1 MSSVPVGQENVCA
14 PADPARTRQM
24 QATANKTTNLYTAT
38 SSMNPVKGLSL
49 VRKTSLSP
57 GHAALT
63 GGNGKA
69 CCRYINSETQFRGAA
84 EKFFAGLFVSG
95 RFGFGHQILG
105 LGRPYGPVRSAA

>member
-49 VRKTSLSP
+49 VRKNILEPRTRGSYWRGRGRKLQRYLTTKSVLRGGRENFFRSVLYRSRLLRSLQ
-57 GHAALT
+57 L
-63 GGNGKA
+63 
-69 CCRYINSETQFRGAA
+69 RV
-84 EKFFAGLFVSG
+84 L
-95 RFGFGHQILG
+95 
-105 LGRPYGPVRSAA
+105 